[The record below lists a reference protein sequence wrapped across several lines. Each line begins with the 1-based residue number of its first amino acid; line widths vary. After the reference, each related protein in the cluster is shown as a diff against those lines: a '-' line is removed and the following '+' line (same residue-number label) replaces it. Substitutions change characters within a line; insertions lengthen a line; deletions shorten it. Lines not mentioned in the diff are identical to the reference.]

1 MANGRADA
9 PAGNGSRT
17 VPTPTGSRITEWQ
30 TLHRHVK
37 EVLSGTI
44 RPDGRVRTPL
54 TMLIGDLPDLG
65 QHPNRTIALRPGWPH
80 ALYQQRFDLQR
91 MPTKPNAGIRHAA
104 RRWCWATPRMQR
116 RCSSS
121 FIPAGPFR
129 TNSAATRA
137 RVGDKPHRY
146 HFQVL
151 ALDTMLD
158 VPAGADRD
166 QLLAAAKG
174 HVIAKG
180 QLMDRF
186 QQKLQP
192 PK

>member
-1 MANGRADA
+1 M
-9 PAGNGSRT
+9 
-17 VPTPTGSRITEWQ
+17 
-30 TLHRHVK
+30 
-37 EVLSGTI
+37 VLGYT
-44 RPDGRVRTPL
+44 
-54 TMLIGDLPDLG
+54 
-65 QHPNRTIALRPGWPH
+65 A
-80 ALYQQRFDLQR
+80 
-91 MPTKPNAGIRHAA
+91 HAA
-104 RRWCWATPRMQR
+104 PMQLVFYPGG
-116 RCSSS
+116 S
-121 FIPAGPFR
+121 FPNEFSGDAC
-129 TNSAATRA
+129 A
-137 RVGDKPHRY
+137 VGDKPHRY

-180 QLMDRF
+180 QLMGRF